1 MGYGQSLAYCRNTII
16 QTFTGINWNETLM
29 KRKVDE
35 NTDENVGVICKHLR
49 GLEEIECLLLTA
61 INELEKNSERLRIR
75 KLKVAASIKKK
86 SQSF

>member
-1 MGYGQSLAYCRNTII
+1 
-16 QTFTGINWNETLM
+16 M

-86 SQSF
+86 SHNLFEQMVLEQLNSHMKKK